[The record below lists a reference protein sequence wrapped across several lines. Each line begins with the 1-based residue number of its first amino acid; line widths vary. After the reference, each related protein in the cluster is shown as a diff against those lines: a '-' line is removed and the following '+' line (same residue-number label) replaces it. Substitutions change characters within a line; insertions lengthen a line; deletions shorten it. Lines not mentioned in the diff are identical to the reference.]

1 MSEIVKGGAKKQEDE
16 YFAKLD
22 FERRKKRLEEEHQ
35 KLKDEEKKKLKDL
48 HYMRCPKCGMEMV
61 ELDFEG
67 VKIDKCTECM
77 GIFFDDGELDIILEK
92 KESGLMDRFVRL
104 FK

>member
-1 MSEIVKGGAKKQEDE
+1 MADDIKKQAKRAEDE

-22 FERRKKRLEEEHQ
+22 FERKRKKLEEEHHAMKAAQ
-35 KLKDEEKKKLKDL
+35 KRQVEEL
-48 HYMRCPKCGMEMV
+48 HWMRCPKCGMEMV
-61 ELDFEG
+61 EIDFEG

-77 GIFFDDGELDIILEK
+77 GIYFDDGELDQILK
-92 KESGLMDRFVRL
+92 KKDPGLFDRFVKL